1 MIQSIDFIVNCN
13 NITMLWVKFLDNASI
28 AYRSHAYQDMPHVT
42 SLQAPRNFFYDK
54 ACLEDTPHALFCP
67 LAATCRVR

>member
-42 SLQAPRNFFYDK
+42 SLQAPRNRI
-54 ACLEDTPHALFCP
+54 TG
-67 LAATCRVR
+67 TV